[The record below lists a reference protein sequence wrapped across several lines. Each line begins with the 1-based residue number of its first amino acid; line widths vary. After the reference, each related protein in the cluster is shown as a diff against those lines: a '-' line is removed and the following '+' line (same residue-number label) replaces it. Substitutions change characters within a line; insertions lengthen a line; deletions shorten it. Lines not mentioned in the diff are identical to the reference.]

1 MYTVNGTDL
10 QILNPSVLTNTK
22 LAQHHLP
29 NRGRER
35 DLDLRISQFS
45 VRGSYIYD
53 VHEKLTIF

>member
-29 NRGRER
+29 NCGREI
-35 DLDLRISQFS
+35 DLDLRISQFR
-45 VRGSYIYD
+45 VRGSYIY
-53 VHEKLTIF
+53 VSTKN